1 MENTKHLCGIGMAL
15 NLKLTNISSFQYL
28 DIDLSSLPLDTEKE
42 HKICS
47 LDLEQAE
54 VCFQIDFNHVIIKV
68 LDPLQLKL
76 SGHKICPH
84 AYIHQ
89 SL

>member
-1 MENTKHLCGIGMAL
+1 MENTKHLCGIGLAL

-28 DIDLSSLPLDTEKE
+28 DVDLSSLPLDTEEE

-47 LDLEQAE
+47 LDLRKSRRL
-54 VCFQIDFNHVIIKV
+54 FQIDFNHVIIKV

-76 SGHKICPH
+76 PGHKICPH